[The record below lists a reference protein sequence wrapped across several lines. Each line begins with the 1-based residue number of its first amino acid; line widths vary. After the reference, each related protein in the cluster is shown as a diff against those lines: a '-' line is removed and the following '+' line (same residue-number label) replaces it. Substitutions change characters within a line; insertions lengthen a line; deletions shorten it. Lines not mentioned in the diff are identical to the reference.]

1 MNQDIFR
8 EFSIRGLADR
18 ELTDDIVIRIGQ
30 AIGAFLKRQEK
41 STLVVGRDVRN
52 SSPRISRALIGGL
65 LQTGVQV
72 TDIGQVPTPILN
84 FTVDLQQADGGI
96 MITASHN
103 PAEYNGFKIRTDH
116 ILSGNEL
123 QEIYRII
130 QTEDFIPPVAAELS
144 DRYVTSFDPLP
155 DYLGQLKSLVQPLS
169 FKVVVDGGNGTNGPI
184 VCQLLR
190 DLGCEVIELYC
201 EPDGNFPNRNPDPTK
216 SGAIADLSAMVCSEG
231 ADLGV
236 AYDGDGDRL
245 VLVDEQ
251 GNGVLGDQV
260 LMILARDALRQDPAK
275 IVYEILCTQALA
287 DDIKAHGGEPIMTPS
302 GYAFVHRAMQDADVV
317 LGGELS
323 GHLFFR
329 EPGFRFDDAILGT
342 VKLFSIVKRS
352 QRPLSELVGEL
363 PAYFS
368 SPELR
373 IFCPDSVK
381 GQVVEQVKVHY
392 QHDYKVDTLD
402 GARIH
407 FDGGWALVRQSNTQ
421 PKISM
426 RFEARTAKD
435 METIQSEVQPF
446 VEAKIVELS

>member
-8 EFSIRGLADR
+8 EFSIRGVADQ
-18 ELTDDIVIRIGQ
+18 ELTDDIVAVIGQ
-30 AIGAFLKRQEK
+30 AIGTFLKHQEK
-41 STLVVGRDVRN
+41 FTLLVGRDVRN
-52 SSPRISRALIGGL
+52 SSARISRVLIDGL
-65 LQTGVQV
+65 IQTGVQV
-72 TDIGQVPTPILN
+72 TDIGQVPTPVLN
-84 FTVDLQQADGGI
+84 FTVDSQQGDGGI

-103 PAEYNGFKIRTDH
+103 PPEYNGFKIRTDH
-116 ILSGNEL
+116 ILSGDEL
-123 QEIYRII
+123 QKICRII
-130 QTEDFIPPVAAELS
+130 QTEDFASPVASELS
-144 DRYVTSFDPLP
+144 DRSINSIDPLP
-155 DYLGQLKSLVQPLS
+155 DYLGQLKTLAQPLS

-190 DLGCEVIELYC
+190 DLGCEVTELYC

-216 SGAIADLSAMVCSEG
+216 SGAVADLSALVRSEG

-245 VLVDEQ
+245 VVVDEQ
-251 GNGVLGDQV
+251 GNVVLGDQV
-260 LMILARDALRQDPAK
+260 LMILARDALRQGPAK
-275 IVYEILCTQALA
+275 IVCEILCTQALA

-302 GYAFVHRAMQDADVV
+302 GYAFVHKAMQDSGAV

-323 GHLFFR
+323 GHIFLN

-342 VKLFSIVKRS
+342 VKLLNVVKGSR
-352 QRPLSELVGEL
+352 QPLSELVAEL
-363 PAYFS
+363 PAYYS

-373 IFCPDSVK
+373 IPCPDSVK
-381 GQVVEQVKVHY
+381 GQVVEQVQSHF
-392 QHDYKVDTLD
+392 QRGYKVDTLD

-446 VEAKIVELS
+446 VETKIAELT